1 MITQMVYISEY
12 TGQNTEA
19 DLEAILQACRTH
31 NEALSVTGLLIF
43 VGGSFIQVLE
53 AEDSRTLHGLF
64 DRIAHDTRHTRVDI
78 LLEQQLPR
86 RLFSNWSMAWLPLSN
101 EDFSRITGV
110 VRCDYET
117 LLELD
122 SNIVSTIIQTF
133 AESKLF
139 S

>member
-12 TGQNTEA
+12 TGDNTEA
-19 DLEAILQACRTH
+19 DLQAILTACRTH
-31 NEALSVTGLLIF
+31 NKPIGITGLLIF

-53 AEDSRTLHGLF
+53 AEDALALRQLF
-64 DRIAHDTRHTRVDI
+64 DRIAHDKRHGRIDV
-78 LLEQQLPR
+78 LLEQQLPC
-86 RLFSNWSMAWLPLSN
+86 RLFSDWSMAWLPLSN
-101 EDFSRITGV
+101 EDFSRITGMA
-110 VRCDYET
+110 RCDYES
-117 LLELD
+117 LLDLD